1 MTFWPFN
8 LIFGMRRQRQQ
19 REASLQNIVESA
31 HRQRHAA
38 KAENDLEATRAI
50 MAAEHRIRQGR
61 PLRDML
67 DGMISRQR
75 DEMAKDSR

>member
-1 MTFWPFN
+1 MMFWPFN
-8 LIFGMRRQRQQ
+8 LILGGRRQRLQ
-19 REASLQNIVESA
+19 REASIQSVVESTR
-31 HRQRHAA
+31 RQRHEA
-38 KAENDLEATRAI
+38 KAENDQEANRAI
-50 MAAEHRIRQGR
+50 IAAEQRIRHGR